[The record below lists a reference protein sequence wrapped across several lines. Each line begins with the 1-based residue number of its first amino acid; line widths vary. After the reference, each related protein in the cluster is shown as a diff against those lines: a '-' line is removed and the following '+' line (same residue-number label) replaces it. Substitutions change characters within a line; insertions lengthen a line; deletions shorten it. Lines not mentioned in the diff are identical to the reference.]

1 MNFLGHAAAARWT
14 SDDPRFVLGA
24 MLPDFAHMGGVRRIA
39 PIDEVAIAGVA
50 FHHRTDEAFHGAPSF
65 VRLTHEGTDALQAA
79 GVGRGPAL
87 ALGHLAIELLLDA
100 VLAEDDALVAAYQR
114 ALAVELELAEPE
126 HHRIITGVRARLA
139 EAGAPRWYAEL
150 DELAPRL
157 ERILARRPRLA
168 LAPSDRAP
176 LRRWLDDA
184 HAAVERSASALMAE
198 LDVRLATSAHR

>member
-14 SDDPRFVLGA
+14 TDDPRFVLGA

-39 PIDEVAIAGVA
+39 PRDAIASAGVA
-50 FHHRTDEAFHGAPSF
+50 FHHKTDEAFHGCPSF
-65 VRLTHEGTDALQAA
+65 VRLTHDGTEALRTT

-100 VLAEDDALVAAYQR
+100 VLAEDDALVVDYQR
-114 ALAVELELAEPE
+114 ALAVQLELGDAEHE
-126 HHRIITGVRARLA
+126 RIITGVCTRLT

-157 ERILARRPRLA
+157 ERILARHPRLA

-176 LRRWLDDA
+176 LRSWLGDA
-184 HAAVERSASALMAE
+184 RTAVERAASTMMAE
-198 LDVRLATSAHR
+198 LNVRLAAPTQR